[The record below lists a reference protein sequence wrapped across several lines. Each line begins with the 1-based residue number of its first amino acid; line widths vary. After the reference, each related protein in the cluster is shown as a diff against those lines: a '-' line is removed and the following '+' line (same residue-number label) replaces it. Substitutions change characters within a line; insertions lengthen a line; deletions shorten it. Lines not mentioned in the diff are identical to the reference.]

1 MSLSSSALDVNNLV
15 GASSSLTPDAL
26 YIVVLSNIDQSVDPA
41 EVYDILGTVQPD
53 LIPLGG
59 TLQVVGN
66 VAGLAVKFAH
76 NPKTTA
82 AGPVFDKVEFF
93 VVEKFAT
100 SKAIY
105 AVPFELAGEAN
116 AANAVGAVVTAATTT
131 TAAQPSGPF
140 GISSAV
146 RSVGGVVSSIADY
159 SKWIIAA
166 LVAGVVLYLYLE
178 YRKTKGS

>member
-1 MSLSSSALDVNNLV
+1 MSLSSSTLDVNNLV

-26 YIVVLSNIDQSVDPA
+26 YVVVLSNMGESVDPA
-41 EVYDILGTVQPD
+41 EVYDIFGTVQPD

-59 TLQVVGN
+59 TFQVVGN

-76 NPKTTA
+76 NPKTTS
-82 AGPVFDKVEFF
+82 AGPVFDKVQFF
-93 VVEKFAT
+93 VVEKFAP
-100 SKAIY
+100 SKAFS
-105 AVPFELAGEAN
+105 AVPLDHAGEST
-116 AANAVGAVVTAATTT
+116 AANAEGAVVTAATTT

-166 LVAGVVLYLYLE
+166 LVAGVALYLYLE